1 MKKKILVLFLL
12 STMILGG
19 CSTQKITDSSSQK
32 EETQEAKNQDISEKS
47 TDGEADESQEASKDV
62 FAMDTYMTVTAYG
75 SHGEEAVEKA
85 AAEIERLDGLL
96 STGEESS
103 EIAQV
108 NANGGG
114 TLGKDASYLVE
125 RALEF
130 GKSTGGAFDIAIYPI
145 MKEWG
150 FTTGD
155 FKVPSKETLDGLLE
169 KTKLSDVVFDK
180 ETSTI
185 SFKTD
190 GMAIDLGGI
199 AKGYTST
206 RIMDI
211 YRECGVKSGLV
222 NLGGNVQALGT
233 KTDGSKWRV
242 AIQGVDDDD
251 SYLGVL
257 SISDKAVITSGGYE
271 RYFEQDGVT
280 YHHIIDPTTGYPAD
294 SGLLSVSIVSADGTM
309 CDSLSTSLFIMGKD
323 KAIEYWRAHSDEFDM
338 ILYDKENKV
347 YVSEGIAEDFT
358 SDFDTEVVKKE

>member
-1 MKKKILVLFLL
+1 MV
-12 STMILGG
+12 LGG
-19 CSTQKITDSSSQK
+19 CSTQKTTDNNSQK
-32 EETQEAKNQDISEKS
+32 EEAQAQQNSGEGSDS
-47 TDGEADESQEASKDV
+47 EADESESQEASKDV

-85 AAEIERLDGLL
+85 VAEIERLDGLL

-114 TLGKDASYLVE
+114 TLGEDASYLVE

-130 GKSTGGAFDIAIYPI
+130 GKSTDGAFDIAIYPI
-145 MKEWG
+145 MAEWG

-155 FKVPSKETLDGLLE
+155 FKVPSKETLEGLLE

-180 ETSTI
+180 ETSTV

-222 NLGGNVQALGT
+222 NLGGNVQTLGT

-280 YHHIIDPTTGYPAD
+280 YHHIIDPTTGYPAE

-309 CDSLSTSLFIMGKD
+309 CDALSTSLFIMGKD

-338 ILYDKENKV
+338 ILYDEENKV

-358 SDFDTEVVKKE
+358 SDFDTEVIKKE

>member
-1 MKKKILVLFLL
+1 MV
-12 STMILGG
+12 LGG
-19 CSTQKITDSSSQK
+19 CSTQETTDNNSQK
-32 EETQEAKNQDISEKS
+32 EEVQAQQNSGEGSES
-47 TDGEADESQEASKDV
+47 EADESESQEASKDV

-85 AAEIERLDGLL
+85 VAEIERLDGLL

-114 TLGKDASYLVE
+114 TLGEDASYLVE

-130 GKSTGGAFDIAIYPI
+130 GKSTDGAFDIAIYPI
-145 MKEWG
+145 MAEWG

-155 FKVPSKETLDGLLE
+155 FKVPSKETLEGLLE

-180 ETSTI
+180 ETSTV

-222 NLGGNVQALGT
+222 NLGGNVQTLGT

-280 YHHIIDPTTGYPAD
+280 YHHIIDPTTGYPAE

-309 CDSLSTSLFIMGKD
+309 CDALSTSLFIMGKD

-338 ILYDKENKV
+338 ILYDEENKV

-358 SDFDTEVVKKE
+358 SDFDTEVIKKE

>member
-12 STMILGG
+12 STMVLGG
-19 CSTQKITDSSSQK
+19 CSTQKITNSSSQK
-32 EETQEAKNQDISEKS
+32 EETQEAKNQDISEES

-114 TLGKDASYLVE
+114 TLGEDASYLVE

-130 GKSTGGAFDIAIYPI
+130 GESTDGAFDIAIYPV
-145 MKEWG
+145 MEAWG
-150 FTTGD
+150 FPTQNYQ
-155 FKVPSKETLDGLLE
+155 VPTADTLESLL
-169 KTKLSDVVFDK
+169 KLAGASQIIYDENSRK
-180 ETSTI
+180 I
-185 SFKTD
+185 SFGRE
-190 GMAIDLGGI
+190 GMKIDLGGI
-199 AKGYTST
+199 AIGYTSS

-211 YRECGVKSGLV
+211 YKEKGVTSGLV

-309 CDSLSTSLFIMGKD
+309 CDALSTSLFIMGKD

-338 ILYDKENKV
+338 ILYDEENKV

-358 SDFDTEVVKKE
+358 SDFDTEVIKKE

>member
-1 MKKKILVLFLL
+1 MV
-12 STMILGG
+12 LGG
-19 CSTQKITDSSSQK
+19 CSTQKTTDNNSQK
-32 EETQEAKNQDISEKS
+32 EEAQAQQNSGEGSES
-47 TDGEADESQEASKDV
+47 EADESESQEASKDV

-85 AAEIERLDGLL
+85 VEEIERLDGLL

-114 TLGKDASYLVE
+114 TLGEDASYLVE

-130 GKSTGGAFDIAIYPI
+130 GKSTDGAFDIAIYPI
-145 MKEWG
+145 MAEWG

-155 FKVPSKETLDGLLE
+155 FKVPSKETLEGLLE

-180 ETSTI
+180 ETSTV

-222 NLGGNVQALGT
+222 NLGGNVQTLGT

-257 SISDKAVITSGGYE
+257 AISDKAVITSGGYE

-309 CDSLSTSLFIMGKD
+309 CDALSTSLFIMGKD

-338 ILYDKENKV
+338 ILYDEENKV

-358 SDFDTEVVKKE
+358 SDFGTEVVKKE

>member
-1 MKKKILVLFLL
+1 M
-12 STMILGG
+12 
-19 CSTQKITDSSSQK
+19 
-32 EETQEAKNQDISEKS
+32 
-47 TDGEADESQEASKDV
+47 
-62 FAMDTYMTVTAYG
+62 
-75 SHGEEAVEKA
+75 
-85 AAEIERLDGLL
+85 
-96 STGEESS
+96 
-103 EIAQV
+103 
-108 NANGGG
+108 
-114 TLGKDASYLVE
+114 GKDASYLVE

-130 GKSTGGAFDIAIYPI
+130 GESTDGAFDIAIYPI
-145 MKEWG
+145 MAEWG

-155 FKVPSKETLDGLLE
+155 FKVPSKETLDSLLE

-242 AIQGVDDDD
+242 AIQGVEDDD

-309 CDSLSTSLFIMGKD
+309 CDALSTSLFIMGKD